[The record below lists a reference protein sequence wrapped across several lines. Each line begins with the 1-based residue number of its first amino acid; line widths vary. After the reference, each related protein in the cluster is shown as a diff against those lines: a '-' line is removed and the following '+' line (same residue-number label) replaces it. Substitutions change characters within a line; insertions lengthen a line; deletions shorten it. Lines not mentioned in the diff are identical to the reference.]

1 LLLFLGQPLFA
12 QTNKSKADFYFRYAV
27 AGLGSNM
34 GSLMPTLRIQN
45 NRYVY
50 TKEQNSYFGKRSK
63 KKEFISSG
71 SIRQSSIDSIL
82 LLIRG
87 LQDSTVYKTN
97 PCIMSGGITYITIA
111 NGADTTK
118 FTLHNTS
125 DYIVLKIVDI
135 INPYLPK
142 DKRLYESIEEI
153 KNEEECW
160 TSLRERIDKQKSD
173 SLNSK
178 Q

>member
-1 LLLFLGQPLFA
+1 MFA
-12 QTNKSKADFYFRYAV
+12 QSNKTKTGFYLYYGV

-34 GSLMPTLRIQN
+34 GRLMPTLQIHDN
-45 NRYVY
+45 KFSYA
-50 TKEQNSYFGKRSK
+50 KEQNSYFGKRSK

-71 SIRQSSIDSIL
+71 LIRQSSIDSIL
-82 LLIRG
+82 LLITG
-87 LQDSTVYKTN
+87 LEDSTIYMTN
-97 PCIMSGGITYITIA
+97 PCIMSGGITYVTIA
-111 NGADTTK
+111 NGSDTTK

-142 DKRLYESIEEI
+142 EKKLYESVEEI
-153 KNEEECW
+153 KSEEECW
-160 TSLRERIDKQKSD
+160 KSLRERVDKQKSD
-173 SLNSK
+173 SLKAK